1 MAGVS
6 ANPND
11 HVLHDIQDR
20 HRYILG
26 GCVEDLW
33 LAVSTLLELF
43 PVVAGQVVY
52 SGVSFG
58 GGIGAL
64 AVPWDARVGRQVP
77 TFGHQALRLTLPCIG
92 SGEAVRV
99 FQSQHGFHVIDTL
112 AYYDAASAARHLR
125 IPALVA
131 VALFDPIVSPPGQF
145 AVFNA
150 IAEPL
155 KRLFVL
161 QTGHFGHAGQ
171 QQQLWEMKREL
182 ASFFMEP

>member
-1 MAGVS
+1 MFFTKARTDIATSS
-6 ANPND
+6 AAAWKTCGWRSQ
-11 HVLHDIQDR
+11 L
-20 HRYILG
+20 
-26 GCVEDLW
+26 CW
-33 LAVSTLLELF
+33 SFF
-43 PVVAGQVVY
+43 PVVAGQVAY

-58 GGIGAL
+58 GGIGAP
-64 AVPWDARVGRQVP
+64 AVPWDARVGRVHLQEP

-92 SGEAVRV
+92 SGEAVRD

-150 IAEPL
+150 IAEPF